1 MVNHTGGCS
10 EKNPAVL
17 HPQKCLPTTL
27 AYFCG
32 QCLYE
37 DTSHQ
42 MTEPGSIPLSC
53 IGSSVPVLLGRE
65 SALTSDCVAPRS
77 VRRVVICGM
86 KSEEALCRSKASIC
100 ILRFLRT
107 LLTWDLARVG
117 GRFTGHKHSTKT
129 PETWPAWVE
138 GLLDTNTVQH
148 LRLGQSGWKVYWTQ
162 TQYKNTWDLA
172 SLGGRFTGHKHSA
185 TTPETWPEWVEGL
198 LDTNSTKTPETWP
211 VWVEGSLATNSA
223 KTPETWLAWVE
234 GLLATN
240 SAKTP
245 ETWLAW
251 VEGSLVTNTVQKHLS
266 FGLVSGK
273 FTGHRISKHLRLSQ
287 CGWKVQWT

>member
-53 IGSSVPVLLGRE
+53 IGSSVLVLLGRE

-138 GLLDTNTVQH
+138 GLLDTNTVQQH
-148 LRLGQSGWKVYWTQ
+148 LRPGQSGWKVYWTQ
-162 TQYKNTWDLA
+162 TVQKHLRLGQCGWKVYWTQTHCNNTWDLARVGGRFTGHKQYKNTWDLA
-172 SLGGRFTGHKHSA
+172 SVGGRFTGHKQCKNTWDLASMSGRFTGHKQCKNTWDLASMGGRFTGHKHSA
-185 TTPETWPEWVEGL
+185 
-198 LDTNSTKTPETWP
+198 KTPEFWP
-211 VWVEGSLATNSA
+211 CEWQV
-223 KTPETWLAWVE
+223 
-234 GLLATN
+234 
-240 SAKTP
+240 
-245 ETWLAW
+245 
-251 VEGSLVTNTVQKHLS
+251 H
-266 FGLVSGK
+266 
-273 FTGHRISKHLRLSQ
+273 
-287 CGWKVQWT
+287 WTQNLQTSEA